1 MDASITLRLNKYKSQ
16 IEELKA
22 SHNGLQHQYNVL
34 KEKYEKSK
42 DENKYLKE
50 KLEIKDLC
58 SDNLLR
64 NEILENIKK
73 NQSRLP
79 NGHRF
84 SDNIF
89 YLSQLIHNISPKCY
103 EILQDIL
110 ILPSISQLTDFYS
123 SENKFLMECIQK
135 LVNIPIL
142 IEKYKE
148 INNFNESIDCI
159 LSIDAASLDRPYK
172 NSLSYVFVFYLQPFD
187 SKYKCLPLHI
197 FPKKKWIC

>member
-16 IEELKA
+16 IEEMKA
-22 SHNGLQHQYNVL
+22 SYNGLQHQYNML

-58 SDNLLR
+58 SDYLLR

-89 YLSQLIHNISPKCY
+89 YLSQLIQNVMR
-103 EILQDIL
+103 
-110 ILPSISQLTDFYS
+110 F
-123 SENKFLMECIQK
+123 NKI
-135 LVNIPIL
+135 
-142 IEKYKE
+142 Y
-148 INNFNESIDCI
+148 
-159 LSIDAASLDRPYK
+159 
-172 NSLSYVFVFYLQPFD
+172 
-187 SKYKCLPLHI
+187 
-197 FPKKKWIC
+197 